1 MMSEITNDQ
10 IPVSTAEVNMAAP
23 IQSDKIS
30 DRVDNDSVGSVEL
43 VSTPVSKKRN
53 LSEPDSDISVPVS
66 VKKPRLNLNAS
77 GANQFDG
84 QIDNATVCAMFQSL
98 SEQMTQLYGDLSNR
112 ISNIEANLEMKLTQ
126 KLKSAV
132 QSEFEGVRSE
142 IKVQI
147 SDVRTEVN
155 NKVNEMK
162 KSYAN
167 AVRNQPGVDMAGKG
181 KTFVIKNLSADAS
194 EKNDP
199 NVLIRNVNTL
209 VQSGLKLNTFHAHK
223 AERKQTKGKSPGIIL
238 VTAESAD
245 QKDEVMKNKRKLKN
259 VKKYERVYIE
269 DDMSDEARKASSN
282 MRTILK
288 ELRCERDY
296 RMVNG
301 RLVRNDKVRSDDG
314 RVAQNRYN
322 NQGWR

>member
-1 MMSEITNDQ
+1 M
-10 IPVSTAEVNMAAP
+10 
-23 IQSDKIS
+23 
-30 DRVDNDSVGSVEL
+30 
-43 VSTPVSKKRN
+43 
-53 LSEPDSDISVPVS
+53 
-66 VKKPRLNLNAS
+66 
-77 GANQFDG
+77 
-84 QIDNATVCAMFQSL
+84 
-98 SEQMTQLYGDLSNR
+98 
-112 ISNIEANLEMKLTQ
+112 
-126 KLKSAV
+126 
-132 QSEFEGVRSE
+132 
-142 IKVQI
+142 
-147 SDVRTEVN
+147 
-155 NKVNEMK
+155 

-194 EKNDP
+194 EKSDP

-209 VQSGLKLNTFHAHK
+209 VQSGLKLNTFRVHK

-301 RLVRNDKVRSDDG
+301 RLVRNDKVRSDEG
-314 RVAQNRYN
+314 RVAPNRYN
-322 NQGWR
+322 NQGRR